1 MASQSAATHAAWA
14 AGGHAVAG
22 AHAGLGGVALGGGGG
37 LAHLVVRL
45 IVWRLIWRVGFMLWR
60 IHLFGPY
67 IVLLIV
73 AVLVALAVLRSRR
86 GGGPGAR
93 GRDPVSRAAGA
104 ATVPSGTAPMTR
116 QARAT
121 GDLRATVPSDPP
133 SRQTTGRS
141 DHGAVVRA

>member
-1 MASQSAATHAAWA
+1 MASQSAVTHAAWA
-14 AGGHAVAG
+14 AGGHAAAG

-37 LAHLVVRL
+37 LAHLIVRL

-86 GGGPGAR
+86 GRGWPGAR
-93 GRDPVSRAAGA
+93 APGPRFPGRRGGNGPFGDRADDQAG
-104 ATVPSGTAPMTR
+104 PR
-116 QARAT
+116 
-121 GDLRATVPSDPP
+121 DW
-133 SRQTTGRS
+133 
-141 DHGAVVRA
+141 

>member
-45 IVWRLIWRVGFMLWR
+45 IVWRLIWRVGFTLWR

-86 GGGPGAR
+86 GRGGPGAR
-93 GRDPVSRAAGA
+93 APGPRFPRRRGSNGPFGDRADDQAGPRDW
-104 ATVPSGTAPMTR
+104 
-116 QARAT
+116 
-121 GDLRATVPSDPP
+121 
-133 SRQTTGRS
+133 
-141 DHGAVVRA
+141 

>member
-1 MASQSAATHAAWA
+1 VVHAARA
-14 AGGHAVAG
+14 AGGHAAAG

-37 LAHLVVRL
+37 GLAHLIIRL

-86 GGGPGAR
+86 GRGWPGPRVPGPRFPGRR
-93 GRDPVSRAAGA
+93 GSNDLFGDRDDDQAG
-104 ATVPSGTAPMTR
+104 PR
-116 QARAT
+116 
-121 GDLRATVPSDPP
+121 DW
-133 SRQTTGRS
+133 
-141 DHGAVVRA
+141 

>member
-1 MASQSAATHAAWA
+1 VASLSAVTHAAWA
-14 AGGHAVAG
+14 AGGHAAAG

-45 IVWRLIWRVGFMLWR
+45 IVWRLIWRVGLILWR

-86 GGGPGAR
+86 GRRGPGAR
-93 GRDPVSRAAGA
+93 APGLRFPGRRGSNGPFGDRADDQAG
-104 ATVPSGTAPMTR
+104 PR
-116 QARAT
+116 
-121 GDLRATVPSDPP
+121 DW
-133 SRQTTGRS
+133 
-141 DHGAVVRA
+141 